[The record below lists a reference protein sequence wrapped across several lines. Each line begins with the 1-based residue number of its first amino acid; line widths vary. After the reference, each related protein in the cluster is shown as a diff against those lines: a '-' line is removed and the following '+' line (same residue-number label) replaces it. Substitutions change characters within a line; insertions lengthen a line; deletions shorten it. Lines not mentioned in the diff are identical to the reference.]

1 MYHLMTME
9 PVNEAG
15 TVAVRFTIEGRS
27 SVLGAADV
35 DTLIEKLVELR
46 GGMSPAHSMMPMPT
60 RNYPLEVDPSWHV
73 DRTPLFEGPVLMLR
87 HAGIGWTAYALP
99 ARSVC
104 QLVGALGK
112 PTASAFAPHPAMN

>member
-9 PVNEAG
+9 PVHEAG

-46 GGMSPAHSMMPMPT
+46 AGMSPAHSMTPVPSH
-60 RNYPLEVDPSWHV
+60 NYPLEVDPSC
-73 DRTPLFEGPVLMLR
+73 T
-87 HAGIGWTAYALP
+87 WTARRFSMAPCSCCATP
-99 ARSVC
+99 AWAGRRMHC
-104 QLVGALGK
+104 LRG
-112 PTASAFAPHPAMN
+112 AFASSSTRLKCNPLQPHSPPTP